1 MINKT
6 QSYILAAIMTLVA
19 GIGILSTG
27 LVAFAGVEED
37 HNDNRYSNYRP
48 YSSGGG
54 SNENV
59 NENVNSNNIN
69 LGPQVAQIPSYQY
82 SQPYAPTYQ
91 QIPMPPPAPAPDYYY
106 QAPPGIPNAGIGDI
120 GYLNL
125 ALLFLSGLFVAA
137 GLAYLLPWSKPKE
150 KLS

>member
-19 GIGILSTG
+19 GVGVLSTG
-27 LVAFAGVEED
+27 IVAFAGVEED
-37 HNDNRYSNYRP
+37 HNDSRHSYRP
-48 YSSGGG
+48 YSGGG

-59 NENVNSNNIN
+59 NENTNTNNIN
-69 LGPQVAQIPSYQY
+69 IGPKIAQIPSYQY
-82 SQPYAPTYQ
+82 TQPYVPTYQ
-91 QIPMPPPAPAPDYYY
+91 QIPTPPPAPVPDYYY

-120 GYLNL
+120 GFVNL
-125 ALLFLSGLFVAA
+125 ALLFVSGLFVAA